1 MRINHKFK
9 IALAFMA
16 LGVSA
21 GAFTVTAQ
29 AARNAVAPGRVI
41 AIHGAWTGRS
51 PGPPPANEIE
61 VGENHHA
68 GLLNGTFVVTES
80 TYEFT
85 SMNGAFVIN
94 HKDLFTSATLT
105 HRDATGRRVP
115 DTMSDD
121 LTVTVILENGLYRST
136 FIGVL
141 SDGTGVFSGATG
153 YYMGVGTQVATPPG
167 GDPTA
172 LYFAG
177 TIGGELRLK

>member
-1 MRINHKFK
+1 MRINHKFN
-9 IALAFMA
+9 IALAVMT

-21 GAFTVTAQ
+21 GAFTVTADAAQNAQ
-29 AARNAVAPGRVI
+29 ALRRVI

-51 PGPPPANEIE
+51 PGPANEIE
-61 VGENHHA
+61 VGENHDA

-94 HKDLFTSATLT
+94 HKDLITSATFT
-105 HRDATGRRVP
+105 HRDATGRRVR
-115 DTMSDD
+115 DTISDD
-121 LTVTVILENGLYRST
+121 LTVTVVLENGLYRST
-136 FIGVL
+136 FIGTL
-141 SDGTGVFSGATG
+141 SGGTGVFTGATG
-153 YYMGVGTQVATPPG
+153 YYMGVGTQVSTPSG